1 MEYGSKEYNEIL
13 VDFKKGRS
21 WLNDVSV
28 DIKGDVN
35 NLSPLTMLRAY
46 ESEPTIDNTMSLASE
61 MVLNKEVV
69 FSRNGRVIH
78 SFIYNGGDLSDKFVE
93 APFLLDLLLKL
104 CYGIL
109 IKKLTPPSEDS
120 ETEEIR

>member
-1 MEYGSKEYNEIL
+1 MEYGSKEYNDIL
-13 VDFKKGRS
+13 TGFKKGRA

-35 NLSPLTMLRAY
+35 QLSPLTMLRAY
-46 ESEPTIDNTMSLASE
+46 EAEPTIDNTMSLASE
-61 MVLNKEVV
+61 MLMNKEVV
-69 FSRNGRVIH
+69 FTRGGKVIH
-78 SFIYNGGDLSDKFVE
+78 SFIYNGGDLGDKFAA
-93 APFLLDLLLKL
+93 APFLLDMLLKL

-120 ETEEIR
+120 ETEETR

>member
-13 VDFKKGRS
+13 TDFRKGRS
-21 WLNDVSV
+21 WLNDVTV

-35 NLSPLTMLRAY
+35 NLSPLVMLRSY
-46 ESEPTIDNTMSLASE
+46 ESEPTIDNTMALASE

-69 FSRNGRVIH
+69 FARNGKVIH
-78 SFIYNGGDLSDKFVE
+78 SFIYNGGDLGDKFVG

-120 ETEEIR
+120 ETEETR

>member
-35 NLSPLTMLRAY
+35 NLSPLTMLRSY
-46 ESEPTIDNTMSLASE
+46 ESEPTIDNTMALASE

-69 FSRNGRVIH
+69 FSRKGKVIH
-78 SFIYNGGDLSDKFVE
+78 SFIYNGGDLGDKFVE

-120 ETEEIR
+120 ETEETK

>member
-13 VDFKKGRS
+13 TDFRKGRS

-35 NLSPLTMLRAY
+35 TLSPLVMLRTY
-46 ESEPTIDNTMSLASE
+46 ESEPTIDTTMALASE

-69 FSRNGRVIH
+69 FTRQGKVIH
-78 SFIYNGGDLSDKFVE
+78 SFIYNGGDLSDKFTE

-120 ETEEIR
+120 ETEETR